1 MAESEDAETAQ
12 NVNPHSP
19 FTVEYYKWEL
29 AALIIDYNQKHKAA
43 PLKRGWNKMFGVSIE
58 SKADLSRS
66 FNQSIRSLDEQCFGL
81 TKKHIWNFE
90 EDEGIK
96 GSPMGEG
103 D

>member
-1 MAESEDAETAQ
+1 
-12 NVNPHSP
+12 
-19 FTVEYYKWEL
+19 
-29 AALIIDYNQKHKAA
+29 
-43 PLKRGWNKMFGVSIE
+43 MFGVSIE

-66 FNQSIRSLDEQCFGL
+66 FNQSIRSLDEQCFGI
-81 TKKHIWNFE
+81 TGKHIWNFE

>member
-1 MAESEDAETAQ
+1 MAKPND
-12 NVNPHSP
+12 NPHSP
-19 FTVEYYKWEL
+19 RTVEYYMCEL
-29 AALIIDYNQKHKAA
+29 DSLIIDYNHKHRSA

-66 FNQSIRSLDEQCFGL
+66 FNQSIRSLDEQCFGI
-81 TKKHIWNFE
+81 TGKHIWNFE

>member
-1 MAESEDAETAQ
+1 MTESEDAETAQ

-19 FTVEYYKWEL
+19 FKVEYYKWEL
-29 AALIIDYNQKHKAA
+29 ASLIVDYNKKHKVA

-66 FNQSIRSLDEQCFGL
+66 FNQSIRSIDEQCFGI
-81 TKKHIWNFE
+81 TGKHIWNFE